1 MISRI
6 MEDKKILIAGLPDA
20 GKSSYIGALNGIMSQ
35 DGEFCLSPAQEKA
48 SEWTYVNSLT
58 EKWLD
63 CQIVDHSTDGE
74 TKYIK
79 WPLIKKGG
87 QKVVITIPDMKGET
101 YYDIINNEFDP
112 KLAEFCKGATGI
124 LFFVNN
130 MNRLILKEHAMKLIK
145 EENGED
151 KEEKSPATTK
161 AEADKL
167 KLNVANMPDVTKN
180 LLVIRYLRE
189 LMGNVKIV
197 VAVSSW
203 DEKKNYATIDEYFKK
218 ICPAI
223 YNYVKN
229 NFDFYRFYGVS
240 AQGVKYGEESAD
252 FNKLTETGKRAYV
265 YTDQKIFDLSQP
277 LDYLISE

>member
-1 MISRI
+1 MA
-6 MEDKKILIAGLPDA
+6 EKKILIAGLPNA

-35 DGEFCLSPAQEKA
+35 DGEFCLSPAIEKA
-48 SEWTYVNSLT
+48 SEWPYVNSLT
-58 EKWLD
+58 EKWLE

-79 WPLIKKGG
+79 WPLVKKDG
-87 QKVVITIPDMKGET
+87 QEVVITIPDMKGET

-124 LFFVNN
+124 LFFINN
-130 MNRLILKEHAMKLIK
+130 MNRFVLKEHALKIVE
-145 EENGED
+145 EENGVD
-151 KEEKSPATTK
+151 KDVKEEETQTGPK

-167 KLNVANMPDVTKN
+167 KLNVSTMPDVTKN

-203 DEKKNYATIDEYFKK
+203 DEKKNYKTIEEYFKK

-223 YNYVKN
+223 YNYVRS
-229 NFDFYRFYGVS
+229 NFDYYRFYGVS
-240 AQGVKYGEESAD
+240 AQGVKYGNQDAD
-252 FNKLTETGKRAYV
+252 IKKLTETGKRAYV
-265 YTDQKIFDLSQP
+265 FTDKKIFDLSQP